1 VGSVFRV
8 LAVSGW
14 FAYWPGRP
22 VIAPRLIELLPGL
35 LLIDC
40 QAATVVRDIITAI
53 ESSPRS

>member
-1 VGSVFRV
+1 MGSVFRV

-14 FAYWPGRP
+14 FADWPGRP
-22 VIAPRLIELLPGL
+22 VVAPRLIELLPGL